1 MWDNSQ
7 VSWFPANKGNIDLDF
22 TYKPFAHSYQLFS
35 FPVINTTENCPSR
48 LYFYKYIKHIYIY
61 IWKLLLSHF
70 VMRQLASFKA
80 TICSLEFCQFIACS
94 YGLSHLHFAIICS
107 NMLIK
112 MWNTLLNLIFQ
123 NKENKPQAFNQNIES
138 RFYQSNHHKINS
150 AKVETFHS
158 FKPSQNQF
166 WKNWRYFI
174 AFHIFSWEYS

>member
-7 VSWFPANKGNIDLDF
+7 VPWFPVNKGNIDLYF

-35 FPVINTTENCPSR
+35 FPVINTTKSCPSR
-48 LYFYKYIKHIYIY
+48 LYFYKYIKHIY

-94 YGLSHLHFAIICS
+94 YGLSHLHFVIIYICNS
-107 NMLIK
+107 MLMK

-123 NKENKPQAFNQNIES
+123 YKESKPRHLIRISKVASVNQIITKLIQQKW
-138 RFYQSNHHKINS
+138 RCFIHSNHHKINS
-150 AKVETFHS
+150 AKVEIFHCIS
-158 FKPSQNQF
+158 RF
-166 WKNWRYFI
+166 
-174 AFHIFSWEYS
+174 FSWEYS